1 MPDSVLTDPHAG
13 QADGYP
19 VGIATTGST
28 DMTQDGSEQ
37 LGRLDD
43 AQEAA
48 EPSSTTEGAAARGD
62 YDPAEGSPG
71 SSHPTGTDFP
81 DEAVRYDEPGERRR
95 SEQPDEDVE
104 D

>member
-1 MPDSVLTDPHAG
+1 
-13 QADGYP
+13 
-19 VGIATTGST
+19 
-28 DMTQDGSEQ
+28 MTQDGSEQ

-48 EPSSTTEGAAARGD
+48 EPSSTTDGAAARGD

-71 SSHPTGTDFP
+71 TSHPTGEDFP
-81 DEAVRYDEPGERRR
+81 DEAVRYDDPDGRPR
-95 SEQPDEDVE
+95 SGPADDENLE